1 MTHIRRS
8 YSEQQQQQQ
17 QQNYPDVIPD
27 AESIKCTVI
36 GDGAIGKTSLIV
48 SYTTNDYPQHYQP
61 TVHDFYTVRLTVA
74 EKPVTFQLI
83 DTAGQEQF
91 NVIRRLSY
99 HQSNIF
105 LVCFNLID
113 PISFQNVKERWLPEL
128 KEHAPKV
135 PFILVGL
142 KSDGRGLSKTKSVKT
157 DEGEQMARKIG
168 AKCYVECS
176 ACTQKNVKNVFDTA
190 IMTVLD
196 QRERKQRSRLSS
208 SSFRASLRRLSRR
221 KNLSR
226 SLSDSSSHSSSTSS
240 MQRKS
245 RSFNTS
251 IRDIFCFG

>member
-1 MTHIRRS
+1 MTQINRS
-8 YSEQQQQQQ
+8 YSNRSQQQS
-17 QQNYPDVIPD
+17 YPDIIPEVD
-27 AESIKCTVI
+27 SNIKCTVV

-74 EKPVTFQLI
+74 DKPVTFQLI

-113 PISFQNVKERWLPEL
+113 PISFQNVKERWIPEL

-142 KSDGRGLSKTKSVKT
+142 KSDGRTLSKAKSVKT
-157 DEGEQMARKIG
+157 DEGEAMARKVG

-190 IMTVLD
+190 IMTVLE

-208 SSFRASLRRLSRR
+208 NSFRASLRRLSRR

-226 SLSDSSSHSSSTSS
+226 SLSDASSTSS
-240 MQRKS
+240 TSSVRRK
-245 RSFNTS
+245 SFNTS

>member
-1 MTHIRRS
+1 MTQINRNF
-8 YSEQQQQQQ
+8 EQQT
-17 QQNYPDVIPD
+17 QNYPDVIP
-27 AESIKCTVI
+27 ETENIKCTVV

-48 SYTTNDYPQHYQP
+48 SYTTNDYPEHYQP

-74 EKPVTFQLI
+74 DKPITFQLI

-113 PISFQNVKERWLPEL
+113 PVSFQNVKERWIPEL

-135 PFILVGL
+135 PFLLVGL
-142 KSDGRGLSKTKSVKT
+142 KSDGRNLSKAKSIKT
-157 DEGEQMARKIG
+157 EEGENLARKIG

-190 IMTVLD
+190 IMTVLES
-196 QRERKQRSRLSS
+196 RERKRTRFSS
-208 SSFRASLRRLSRR
+208 SSFRASFRRLSRR

-226 SLSDSSSHSSSTSS
+226 SLSDASSTSS
-240 MQRKS
+240 QSTSSRKS

-251 IRDIFCFG
+251 FKDIFCFG